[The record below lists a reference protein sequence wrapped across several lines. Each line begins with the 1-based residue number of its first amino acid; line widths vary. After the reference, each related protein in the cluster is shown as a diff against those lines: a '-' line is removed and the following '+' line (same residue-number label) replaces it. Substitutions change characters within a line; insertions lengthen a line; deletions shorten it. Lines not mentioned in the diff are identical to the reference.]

1 MCGLQVVQAEIESID
16 SSSEKCIETID
27 DTIGDVID
35 MVQARKREMMLAV
48 SRWLMRTPSTRPRC
62 RFSRT

>member
-1 MCGLQVVQAEIESID
+1 MVQAEIESID

-48 SRWLMRTPSTRPRC
+48 
-62 RFSRT
+62 